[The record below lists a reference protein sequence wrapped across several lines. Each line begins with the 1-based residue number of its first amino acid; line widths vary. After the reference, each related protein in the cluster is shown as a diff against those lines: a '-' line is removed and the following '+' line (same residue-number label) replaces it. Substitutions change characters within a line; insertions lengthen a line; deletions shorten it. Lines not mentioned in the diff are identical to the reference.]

1 MTPLLTPEHLFFHGS
16 EEEQVE
22 VDAAHWATESGVPI
36 DTVEMLAALVARWP
50 QWGAP
55 TAALNVEMLR
65 SVSTLFSDLLHHQ
78 YRPQFTRFAQRYAE
92 LDPDRDTRPIH
103 PVAAPAASPDSQPA
117 ASPDSQPA
125 ASTESSPAA
134 AESDPLL
141 PAAGTKGLAAE
152 GPDAAAGAT
161 VGATVG
167 QASLADTAADVQKIA
182 QAGKQVLLDAAYSE
196 ISRQQLETAVA
207 ECTPWGVPLHV
218 EFDVF
223 DAVLMF
229 ARGDVIGQRTLRYWR
244 NWFRLTTFDVPMYQR
259 VVVMFKLRPGYRT
272 EDNLDDRLLHLRL
285 FKNIPRQDIDM
296 LLPGTSI
303 RFSWYDHLRNVGPT
317 LGGVGWT
324 LFRIGRLAMVVA
336 VVTLNIAVALTGLGI
351 VLIGYLARS
360 VINHRNAKN
369 RYMLN
374 LNRNLYH
381 QKLDTNAGV
390 AFRLIQEAE
399 TQRHRE
405 LLLAYYALL
414 SAGQPLSPR
423 RLQRRVERMVRELVD
438 LDIRFR
444 AKAALEQLRHWD
456 IVQDAADGK
465 VSCQPL
471 AETLAALREHWDRQ
485 HVP

>member
-36 DTVEMLAALVARWP
+36 DTVEMLAALITRWP

-55 TAALNVEMLR
+55 TVALDVEMLR

-103 PVAAPAASPDSQPA
+103 AVAAPAASTAGPDSPP
-117 ASPDSQPA
+117 S
-125 ASTESSPAA
+125 
-134 AESDPLL
+134 
-141 PAAGTKGLAAE
+141 AGQGT
-152 GPDAAAGAT
+152 
-161 VGATVG
+161 
-167 QASLADTAADVQKIA
+167 LADTAADVQKIA